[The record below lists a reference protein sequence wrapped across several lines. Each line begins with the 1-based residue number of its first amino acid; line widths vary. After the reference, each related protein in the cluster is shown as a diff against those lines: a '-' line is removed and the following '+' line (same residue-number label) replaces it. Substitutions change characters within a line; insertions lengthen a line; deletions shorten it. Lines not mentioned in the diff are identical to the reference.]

1 VAARRTRSV
10 IAAIAKAIG
19 SAYGGCVAT
28 FNFYLR
34 VIVMMARV
42 RVLLIALVSIVGLTM
57 MVGQES
63 QAAPARHPVHHVVAT
78 FAHPMPYPVHQTTM
92 CGGADM

>member
-1 VAARRTRSV
+1 
-10 IAAIAKAIG
+10 
-19 SAYGGCVAT
+19 
-28 FNFYLR
+28 